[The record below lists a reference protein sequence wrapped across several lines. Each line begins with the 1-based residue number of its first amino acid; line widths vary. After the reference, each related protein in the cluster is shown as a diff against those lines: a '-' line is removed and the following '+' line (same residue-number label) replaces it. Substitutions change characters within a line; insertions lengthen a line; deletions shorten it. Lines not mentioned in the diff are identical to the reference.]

1 MAAFLQ
7 CAYGNTLRCLV
18 WLVFIYMVTYA
29 LSLNVHGLFTRLGRF
44 ITCKFSYVTSFTK
57 YVKRS
62 TSPYRV

>member
-7 CAYGNTLRCLV
+7 CAFGNTLRCLV
-18 WLVFIYMVTYA
+18 WLVLFIWLRTVYRSMFMA
-29 LSLNVHGLFTRLGRF
+29 FFTRLGRF